1 MAKTGTIHVRI
12 DEQVKKEALE
22 IFDVLG
28 ISASDA
34 VTMFFRQTALKKGIP
49 FELTATSKPRNN
61 FEKVNQLKQ
70 EDLKRILDVL
80 PESVDELWVFGSA
93 LTPYCKPESDID
105 VCVVGDNITNEDRK
119 MLMHA
124 PVSAMD
130 LIDVSRE
137 GFNNERKVAGSIY
150 NEVQENGLLIYDRE
164 KGLV

>member
-1 MAKTGTIHVRI
+1 MAKTATIHVRI

-61 FEKVNQLKQ
+61 FEKVNKLKQ
-70 EDLKRILDVL
+70 EDLKRILDAL
-80 PESVDELWVFGSA
+80 PDSVDELWVFGSA

-105 VCVVGDNITNEDRK
+105 VCVVGDNITNEDCRT
-119 MLMHA
+119 LMHA
-124 PVSAMD
+124 PTSAMD
-130 LIDVSRE
+130 LIDASHEVFE
-137 GFNNERKVAGSIY
+137 NERKVVGSIY
-150 NEVQENGLLIYDRE
+150 NEVQEKGLLIYDKAE
-164 KGLV
+164 GLV